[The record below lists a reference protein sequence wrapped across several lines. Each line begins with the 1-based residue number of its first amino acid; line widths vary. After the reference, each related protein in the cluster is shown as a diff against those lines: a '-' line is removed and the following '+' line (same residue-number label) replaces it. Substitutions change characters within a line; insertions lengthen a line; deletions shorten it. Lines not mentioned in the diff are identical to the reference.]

1 MVVVGVGKGLSNSY
15 LLSIA
20 TRGNQI
26 LKLRDLRELFPGS
39 AAHKILVDLLRDPDY
54 GKDYIQNFYL
64 SDLTINTFKQVLAAL
79 SGVKKAL

>member
-1 MVVVGVGKGLSNSY
+1 MVVIGVGKGLSNSF

-26 LKLRDLRELFPGS
+26 LKLRDTRELLPGS

-54 GKDYIQNFYL
+54 GNSFKLFYYDSSSIFL
-64 SDLTINTFKQVLAAL
+64 P
-79 SGVKKAL
+79 